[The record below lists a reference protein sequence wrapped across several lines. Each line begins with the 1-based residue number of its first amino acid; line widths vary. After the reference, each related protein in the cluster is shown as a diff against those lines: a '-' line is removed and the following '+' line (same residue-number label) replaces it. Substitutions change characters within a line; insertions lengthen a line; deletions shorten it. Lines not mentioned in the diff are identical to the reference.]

1 MTPEELLS
9 DIDNCCGPCGDMCLS
24 CPESRYLPEIK
35 QVIEDLMQ
43 ERDSLRK
50 ALELASVLTK

>member
-1 MTPEELLS
+1 
-9 DIDNCCGPCGDMCLS
+9 MCLS

-35 QVIEDLMQ
+35 QVIEDLIQ